1 MKMTLKPLFRISLT
15 LLAVAGM
22 AWLISV
28 LWREYVVS
36 PWTRDGRVSAE
47 VVQIAPEVSGTVVEV
62 AIKDNQ
68 HVNQGDVL
76 YRLDTEDLELE
87 VMEKK
92 AELEQHEA
100 DLAIKMNLAKRRNTL
115 GGDIIANERIDQ
127 ANGDVRAVRAAVDRV
142 RAELAKA
149 ELDVRRATVVAPVD
163 GYITN
168 LHLRTGDYATKGT
181 SKVAILDPDSFWI
194 TGYFEETKLRH
205 IAPGDQAQIR
215 LMGFDSLIQG
225 HVSSIG
231 RGVADTNDYSDQ
243 HGLPSVSP
251 VFTWIRLAQRIPV
264 RVHIDKVPP
273 DVRLAAGMTCSVAV
287 GTSIPKGRLL
297 AWAQQVL

>member
-1 MKMTLKPLFRISLT
+1 MKMTLKLLFRISLT

-68 HVNQGDVL
+68 HVNRGDVL

-127 ANGDVRAVRAAVDRV
+127 ANGDVRAVRAIPGLVQRLYA
-142 RAELAKA
+142 AEQVCWCAAFRSVLGEA
-149 ELDVRRATVVAPVD
+149 AP
-163 GYITN
+163 N
-168 LHLRTGDYATKGT
+168 
-181 SKVAILDPDSFWI
+181 
-194 TGYFEETKLRH
+194 
-205 IAPGDQAQIR
+205 
-215 LMGFDSLIQG
+215 
-225 HVSSIG
+225 
-231 RGVADTNDYSDQ
+231 
-243 HGLPSVSP
+243 
-251 VFTWIRLAQRIPV
+251 
-264 RVHIDKVPP
+264 
-273 DVRLAAGMTCSVAV
+273 AAGY
-287 GTSIPKGRLL
+287 
-297 AWAQQVL
+297 